1 MNLRRKAQTLAML
14 SISLVMIGCATQ
26 PKSTA
31 YKIDST
37 LGTMDIRDKET
48 VEEHQE
54 ESVLGRHGIAIAGS
68 AYNDYTYGASGLS
81 DMRFETLGISLL
93 IAGLDALGPPRAS
106 ERTFIV
112 GRLPMTQTQTARDIH
127 AQLYSVYEEA
137 FTETMK
143 EAGVTFEVFQGSKDT
158 ERVARSEELDL
169 DELYQF
175 NIFIIHAPEAGCE
188 FIEAE
193 GEPKDSNCAALI
205 RAGRLEKQIAPYG
218 HTLAGQEVWAIDSG
232 NYHYIKFTYAKGT
245 EAMLPAADLQ
255 KRMSE
260 KLPDWAYMFMPDAT
274 NYVVVNAKGEA
285 KGYPYYLNQGEELQF
300 VTPKKTTQ

>member
-1 MNLRRKAQTLAML
+1 MNLRRKAQTLAMI
-14 SISLVMIGCATQ
+14 SISLVIIGCATQ

-48 VEEHQE
+48 LEEQRE

-68 AYNDYTYGASGLS
+68 AYNDYTYGASGLT
-81 DMRFETLGISLL
+81 DMRFETLGVSLL
-93 IAGLDALGPPRAS
+93 IAGLDALGPPRSS

-112 GRLPMTQTQTARDIH
+112 GRLPINDLQTARELH
-127 AQLYSVYEEA
+127 AELFSAYEQA
-137 FTETMK
+137 FTETMR
-143 EAGVTFEVFQGSKDT
+143 EAGIDFEVFKGAKSTK
-158 ERVARSEELDL
+158 RVARNEDLDL
-169 DELYQF
+169 DELYEF
-175 NIFIIHAPEAGCE
+175 NTFIIHSPKAGCR
-188 FIEAE
+188 FIEEE
-193 GEPKDSNCAALI
+193 GQPKDSNCAATV
-205 RAGRLEKQIAPYG
+205 RAGGLERQIAPYG
-218 HTLAGQEVWAIDSG
+218 HSLAGQEVWAIDSG
-232 NYHYIKFTYAKGT
+232 NFHYIKFAYAENA

-300 VTPKKTTQ
+300 VTPKKITK